1 MKTMQ
6 LREAKAKFSA
16 LVEAAEKGET
26 TIVTKHGRPAAKVV
40 PIEEIRRPG
49 RGGKKMSLVE
59 YLRTMPEEIPLK
71 RDRTPPREVEF

>member
-1 MKTMQ
+1 MMKTMQ

-40 PIEEIRRPG
+40 PIGEGREPEAEERPSFAEMLMAIPHPIPIRRN
-49 RGGKKMSLVE
+49 RSRARK
-59 YLRTMPEEIPLK
+59 
-71 RDRTPPREVEF
+71 VEF